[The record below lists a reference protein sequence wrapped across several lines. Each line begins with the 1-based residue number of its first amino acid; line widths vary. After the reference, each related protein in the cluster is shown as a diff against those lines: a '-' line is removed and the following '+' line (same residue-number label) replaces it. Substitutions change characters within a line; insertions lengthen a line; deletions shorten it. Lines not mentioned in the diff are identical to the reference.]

1 MALHLT
7 FHVLRLTPYISHLTF
22 HVLRLTPHISHL
34 TFHISRLTYLAEE
47 VLLQDVTGVACADSD
62 GQL

>member
-1 MALHLT
+1 MESGCYFLCFLAPNFLSSYYGLT
-7 FHVLRLTPYISHLTF
+7 SHV
-22 HVLRLTPHISHL
+22 
-34 TFHISRLTYLAEE
+34 SRLTYLAEE